1 MRCLASGG
9 RISTG
14 ASAGR
19 QVKAYDAGYDTSKR
33 KPMSGCPAPGR
44 SAHGW
49 LWSLGGR
56 GLRAAARV
64 LFLCTVLAG
73 CASSPHN
80 DRAQLAAPLA
90 VSKVYSSANLQMML
104 AVSQNAPSCDELE
117 CLLRAEF
124 NQRVAQAG
132 ARLSE
137 AAYRNYPDLAARV
150 PAFEFLV
157 ADKADAGTA
166 SSAGGEIVVLRP
178 VGALTVSDEAL
189 AFVLAREM
197 GHVIGQHHEE
207 NTGFS
212 LITSVLTTILAPA
225 INVAKLLASVT
236 SGASAVGASAAL
248 TAGSFAGSRM
258 LIESYRP
265 RQREEAD
272 EIALALVRELGY
284 MPGKVLAGFSG
295 AATPD
300 SPIRWV
306 RDLRAT
312 IDQLRTQVEAEET
325 DASAESGHHVAR
337 LSGPAAD

>member
-1 MRCLASGG
+1 MRTRASGG
-9 RISTG
+9 RMSTG
-14 ASAGR
+14 PAAGR
-19 QVKAYDAGYDTSKR
+19 RVKAYDAGYGTSKR
-33 KPMSGCPAPGR
+33 HPMSGSPAPGR
-44 SAHGW
+44 GASEW
-49 LWSLGGR
+49 R
-56 GLRAAARV
+56 GLRGGGVLRTAAGV
-64 LFLCTVLAG
+64 LFLCTLLVA

-80 DRAQLAAPLA
+80 DRAQLAAPLT
-90 VSKVYSSANLQMML
+90 VSKVYSSANLHMML
-104 AVSQNAPSCDELE
+104 AVSPNAPSCDEFE

-124 NQRVAQAG
+124 NRRVAQAG

-166 SSAGGEIVVLRP
+166 SSAAGEIVILRP

-225 INVAKLLASVT
+225 LNFAKLLASVT

-284 MPGKVLAGFSG
+284 LPGKVLAGFSS
-295 AATPD
+295 AATSD

-312 IDQLRTQVEAEET
+312 MDQLRMQVEAAET
-325 DASAESGHHVAR
+325 DASTESAHRVAR
-337 LSGPAAD
+337 LAGPAAD